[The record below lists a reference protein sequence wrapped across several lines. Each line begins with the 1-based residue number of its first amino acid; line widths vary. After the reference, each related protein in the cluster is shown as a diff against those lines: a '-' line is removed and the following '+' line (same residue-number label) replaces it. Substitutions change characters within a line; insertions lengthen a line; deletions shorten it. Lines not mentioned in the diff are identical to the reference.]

1 MRLKPTSAVAFACA
15 ACAMIVTS
23 CATDVETDVNVDPA
37 GNAISFAPSVG
48 HSTRAEETTIS
59 NLGDFAV
66 VARGMH
72 PNGVLYDSY
81 LIGSKGTDGVMGE
94 IAKFNS
100 LASDNKS
107 GIWQLDRKIYWPA
120 SMKRALFIGY
130 TTLKRGSNNVSESSD
145 GGKVL
150 GSAKFEVDETDH
162 PNISNFSPLKKD
174 LSETPEEISENRIW
188 ADGENQKDLVVAF
201 EQKDWSIQ
209 STVHLNFRHALTQV
223 SIEAKQQ
230 DKDEVNDNRIVK
242 VKGAWI
248 VNAAKTGT
256 LTATIKTN
264 PDMSAS
270 NKTSWTTT
278 DDKDDKETY
287 GTYYDDIIPLRK
299 DDPQDLLSESLMLI
313 PENLNKWDGTEDGT
327 GAYIMLL
334 CRIELKHKGG
344 TGHEGA
350 DLSDTG
356 ISGDYH
362 YHQLFPVNTEK
373 YDGSQYGFICVPIST
388 DWGEEVADQDDCKGA
403 GKHYTYTLDICGAK
417 SGAGLY
423 PPMQDTSKLIPENP
437 TVSALVLKEDKSGY
451 ETQSVA
457 LNVVQT
463 RPTGKS
469 VGDKVLDDPI
479 KFTVSVKGWENE
491 AGNWT
496 DGTGK
501 F

>member
-1 MRLKPTSAVAFACA
+1 MRFKPTSAVAFACV

-48 HSTRAEETTIS
+48 HSTRATETTIS
-59 NLGDFAV
+59 NLGNFAV

-81 LIGSKGTDGVMGE
+81 LIGAKDGGE

-100 LASDNKS
+100 LASDNS

-130 TTLKRGSNNVSESSD
+130 TTLKRGSDNVSEGSAD
-145 GGKVL
+145 DVL
-150 GSAKFEVDETDH
+150 GSAKFGVDETDH

-174 LSETPEEISENRIW
+174 LSETPEVISKNRIW

-209 STVHLNFRHALTQV
+209 STVPLNFRHALTQV
-223 SIEAKQQ
+223 SINAIQK
-230 DKDEVNDNRIVK
+230 DKDVATDNRIVK

-264 PDMSAS
+264 SDMSAS
-270 NKTSWTTT
+270 NETSWTTT
-278 DDKDDKETY
+278 DDKETY
-287 GTYYDDIIPLRK
+287 GTYYDDIIPLQNNAT
-299 DDPQDLLSESLMLI
+299 QDLLAESLMLI
-313 PENLNKWDGTEDGT
+313 PENLNQWDGTEDGT

-334 CRIELKHKGG
+334 CRIELKHEGG

-423 PPMQDTSKLIPENP
+423 PPAEKNFKSKLIPADAK
-437 TVSALVLKEDKSGY
+437 VKALVLIDGKYVEQTVDLEVVETPPTDKG
-451 ETQSVA
+451 
-457 LNVVQT
+457 
-463 RPTGKS
+463 

-479 KFTVSVKGWENE
+479 QFSVTVKGWENE
-491 AGNWT
+491 TGNWT

>member
-1 MRLKPTSAVAFACA
+1 MRFKPTSAVAFACV

-48 HSTRAEETTIS
+48 HSTRATETTIS
-59 NLGDFAV
+59 NLGNFAV
-66 VARGMH
+66 IARGMH
-72 PNGVLYDSY
+72 PDGVLYDSY
-81 LIGSKGTDGVMGE
+81 LIGSHDTGGE

-100 LASDNKS
+100 LASDGKS

-130 TTLKRGSNNVSESSD
+130 TTLKRGSDNVSESSA
-145 GGKVL
+145 VL
-150 GSAKFEVDETDH
+150 GSATFGVDATDH
-162 PNISNFSPLKKD
+162 PFISNFSPLKKD
-174 LSETPEEISENRIW
+174 LSETPEGTSENRIW

-201 EQKDWSIQ
+201 QQEDWSIQ
-209 STVHLNFRHALTQV
+209 STVSLNFRHALTQV
-223 SIEAKQQ
+223 SIKAMQK
-230 DKDEVNDNRIVK
+230 DKDVATDNRIVK

-264 PDMSAS
+264 PDMTAS

-278 DDKDDKETY
+278 DEKDDKETY
-287 GTYYDDIIPLRK
+287 GTYYDDIITLNK
-299 DDPQDLLSESLMLI
+299 DDEQSLLRQSLMLI
-313 PENLNKWDGTEDGT
+313 PENLNKWDCTEAGT

-334 CRIELKHKGG
+334 CRIELEHDG
-344 TGHEGA
+344 TTHQGSNI
-350 DLSDTG
+350 SDIA
-356 ISGDYH
+356 ISGGKH
-362 YHQLFPVNTEK
+362 YHQLFPVNATK

-451 ETQSVA
+451 ETKTVT

-463 RPTGKS
+463 RPTGKG

-479 KFTVSVKGWENE
+479 KFTVSVSDWKTE